1 MDWMNDS
8 ITHSLIHSEII
19 ISRELRGQIF
29 RRYWTP
35 IRPSGVQLSG
45 LLVKEFWKS
54 IRTLFLFV
62 PFCWEDSILKE
73 HVRCYFYSTWRFSF
87 LLYEA
92 HSKLMTLGDQRPWGK
107 LSLPYHLP
115 GTERVS
121 PLPSIFPKSSTTLVS
136 SHHWQWPLLIFAC
149 PYQLQHT
156 MSCNK
161 QPIVSAYLGLLHSFK
176 SRILSR
182 AEGALPQSQVPRDTH
197 CCCKDLLQK

>member
-1 MDWMNDS
+1 MSHTFLSAQHTSENKVQDRQYLVRMDWMNDS

-29 RRYWTP
+29 RKYWSPTQ
-35 IRPSGVQLSG
+35 PSGVQLSG

-107 LSLPYHLP
+107 LTLPYHLP
-115 GTERVS
+115 GTERLS
-121 PLPSIFPKSSTTLVS
+121 PLPSIFPKSSTTLCLPITDNGPCLSLLVHIS
-136 SHHWQWPLLIFAC
+136 SNTQCLVI
-149 PYQLQHT
+149 
-156 MSCNK
+156 
-161 QPIVSAYLGLLHSFK
+161 
-176 SRILSR
+176 SR
-182 AEGALPQSQVPRDTH
+182 ALSQPT
-197 CCCKDLLQK
+197 